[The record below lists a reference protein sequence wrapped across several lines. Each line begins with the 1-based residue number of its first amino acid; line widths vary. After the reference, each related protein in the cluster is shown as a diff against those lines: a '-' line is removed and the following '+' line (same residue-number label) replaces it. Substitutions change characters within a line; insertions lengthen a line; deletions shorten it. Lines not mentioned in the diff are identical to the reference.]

1 MALSEYQRG
10 ICQLI
15 AANRRANGESYVAG
29 GVALNTLLNTPRLS
43 RDIDLFHDTDT
54 ALITSWLA
62 DRQLLQTAGYA
73 VTVLLETAAF
83 VEAVV
88 SQHDES
94 VLMQWARDSA
104 FRFFPLVEDD
114 LLGLVLHPFD
124 LATNKVLALAGR
136 LEARD
141 WIDVLNCHDYIQPL
155 GYLVWAAC
163 GKDPGFSPTSLIA
176 AARRSSRYSQVEL
189 DELAFVESPP
199 DAKTL
204 GVKWHAIL
212 QEAVAICDLLPP
224 AEVGTCVITTAG
236 ELYRGSADNLSTAL
250 ENGHITFRKG
260 TLRGVLPQIKGPLHE
275 T

>member
-1 MALSEYQRG
+1 VALSEYQRG

-15 AANRRANGESYVAG
+15 AANRRANGESYIAG
-29 GVALNTLLNTPRLS
+29 GVALNTLLKTPRLS
-43 RDIDLFHDTDT
+43 RDIDLFHDTDA
-54 ALITSWLA
+54 ALVASWLA
-62 DRQLLQTAGYA
+62 DRQLLQDAGYA
-73 VTVLLETAAF
+73 VVVVRETAAF

-88 SQHDES
+88 SRDDES

-104 FRFFPLVEDD
+104 FRFFPLVEND

-141 WIDVLNCHDYIQPL
+141 WIDVLNCHEYIQPL

-189 DELAFVESPP
+189 DTLAFAGTPP
-199 DAKTL
+199 DARVL
-204 GVKWHAIL
+204 GAKWHVIL
-212 QEAVAICDLLPP
+212 QDAADICDLLPTV
-224 AEVGTCVITTAG
+224 EVGKCVITTAG
-236 ELYRGSADNLSTAL
+236 ELYQGMADGLRIAL
-250 ENGHITFRKG
+250 ENRSITFHAG
-260 TLRGVLPQIKGPLHE
+260 TIRGVWPQIKGAGHE
-275 T
+275 

>member
-1 MALSEYQRG
+1 VALSEYQRG

-43 RDIDLFHDTDT
+43 RDIALFHDTDT

-141 WIDVLNCHDYIQPL
+141 WIDVLNCHEYIQPL

-163 GKDPGFSPTSLIA
+163 GKAPGFSPITSAPPWRTDTLLFIKGHSEGYC
-176 AARRSSRYSQVEL
+176 RRSRDPCMKL
-189 DELAFVESPP
+189 
-199 DAKTL
+199 
-204 GVKWHAIL
+204 
-212 QEAVAICDLLPP
+212 
-224 AEVGTCVITTAG
+224 
-236 ELYRGSADNLSTAL
+236 RGSGGSQREVRQGDTYTRVIDSPVVQQEPHCPHRAQDKCEA
-250 ENGHITFRKG
+250 
-260 TLRGVLPQIKGPLHE
+260 
-275 T
+275 

>member
-15 AANRRANGESYVAG
+15 AANRRDSGESYVAG

-62 DRQLLQTAGYA
+62 DRQLLQAAGYEVA
-73 VTVLLETAAF
+73 VLRETAAF

-88 SQHDES
+88 SRHDES
-94 VLMQWARDSA
+94 VLIQWARDSA

-141 WIDVLNCHDYIQPL
+141 WIDVLNCHDHIQPL

-163 GKDPGFSPTSLIA
+163 GKDPGFSPTSLLA

-189 DELAFVESPP
+189 DALAFAGAPP

-204 GVKWHAIL
+204 GAKWHVIL
-212 QEAVAICDLLPP
+212 QEAMVICDLLPT
-224 AEVGTCVITTAG
+224 AEVGKCVITTAG
-236 ELYRGSADNLSTAL
+236 ELYRGAADDLSTDL
-250 ENGHITFRKG
+250 ENRHITFHEG
-260 TLRGVLPQIKGPLHE
+260 TIRGVLPRIKDP
-275 T
+275 

>member
-15 AANRRANGESYVAG
+15 AANRRERGESYVAG

-43 RDIDLFHDTDT
+43 RDIDLFHDTDA
-54 ALITSWLA
+54 ALIASWLN
-62 DRQLLQTAGYA
+62 DRKLLRAAGYG
-73 VTVLLETAAF
+73 VTVLRETAVF

-88 SQHDES
+88 SRHDES

-124 LATNKVLALAGR
+124 LATNKALALVGR

-163 GKDPGFSPTSLIA
+163 GKDPGFSPASLIA

-189 DELAFVESPP
+189 DELAFVGPPP
-199 DAKTL
+199 DAKIL
-204 GVKWHAIL
+204 GAKWHGIL
-212 QEAVAICDLLPP
+212 QEAVVICDLLPP
-224 AEVGTCVITTAG
+224 DEVGKSVITISG
-236 ELYRGSADNLSTAL
+236 DLYRGLADELRTAL
-250 ENGHITFRKG
+250 ENQSITFHGG
-260 TLRGVLPQIKGPLHE
+260 TIGGVLPQIKGLANGR
-275 T
+275 

>member
-1 MALSEYQRG
+1 VALSEYQRG

-73 VTVLLETAAF
+73 VTVLRETAAF

-124 LATNKVLALAGR
+124 LATNKGFALAGR

-141 WIDVLNCHDYIQPL
+141 WIDVLNCHEYIRL
-155 GYLVWAAC
+155 WGTSC
-163 GKDPGFSPTSLIA
+163 GQR
-176 AARRSSRYSQVEL
+176 AARTPALV
-189 DELAFVESPP
+189 PP
-199 DAKTL
+199 
-204 GVKWHAIL
+204 
-212 QEAVAICDLLPP
+212 P
-224 AEVGTCVITTAG
+224 
-236 ELYRGSADNLSTAL
+236 
-250 ENGHITFRKG
+250 
-260 TLRGVLPQIKGPLHE
+260 
-275 T
+275 

>member
-1 MALSEYQRG
+1 VALTEYQRE

-15 AANRRANGESYVAG
+15 ANHRRANGESYVAG

-43 RDIDLFHDTDT
+43 RDIDLFHDTDA
-54 ALITSWLA
+54 ALVASWLA
-62 DRQLLQTAGYA
+62 DRQLLQTAGYEVA
-73 VTVLLETAAF
+73 VLRETAAF

-88 SQHDES
+88 SRHDEC

-104 FRFFPLVEDD
+104 FRFFPLIEDV

-176 AARRSSRYSQVEL
+176 EAQRGSRYSQVEL
-189 DELAFVESPP
+189 DALAFAGPSP
-199 DAKTL
+199 DAKQL
-204 GVKWHAIL
+204 GVKWHVIL
-212 QEAVAICDLLPP
+212 QEAVDICRVLPVD
-224 AEVGTCVITTAG
+224 EVGKCVITIAG
-236 ELYRGSADNLSTAL
+236 DLYRGSADRLSTAM
-250 ENGHITFRKG
+250 EDERITFHAG
-260 TLRGVLPQIKGPLHE
+260 TIGGVLPQIKPS
-275 T
+275 

>member
-29 GVALNTLLNTPRLS
+29 GVALSTLLNTPRLS
-43 RDIDLFHDTDT
+43 RDIGLFHDTDA
-54 ALITSWLA
+54 ALITSWVA
-62 DRQLLQTAGYA
+62 DRQLLQTAGYSVA
-73 VTVLLETAAF
+73 VVRETAAF

-88 SQHDES
+88 SRHDES

-163 GKDPGFSPTSLIA
+163 GKDPGFSPTSLLA

-189 DELAFVESPP
+189 DALAFAGAPP
-199 DAKTL
+199 DARTL
-204 GVKWHAIL
+204 GAKWHVIL
-212 QEAVAICDLLPP
+212 QEAAYICDLLPT
-224 AEVGTCVITTAG
+224 AAVGTCVITTAG
-236 ELYRGSADNLSTAL
+236 ELYRGLAADLSTVL
-250 ENGHITFRKG
+250 KHRGITFHAG
-260 TLRGVLPQIKGPLHE
+260 TIRGVLPALKEPAHGR
-275 T
+275 

>member
-1 MALSEYQRG
+1 
-10 ICQLI
+10 
-15 AANRRANGESYVAG
+15 VAG

-43 RDIDLFHDTDT
+43 RDIDLFHDTDA
-54 ALITSWLA
+54 ALLTSWVA
-62 DRQLLQTAGYA
+62 DRQLLQAAGYRVA
-73 VTVLLETAAF
+73 VVREAAAF

-88 SQHDES
+88 SRNDES
-94 VLMQWARDSA
+94 VLMQWTRDSA

-163 GKDPGFSPTSLIA
+163 GKDPGFSPTSLLA
-176 AARRSSRYSQVEL
+176 AARRGSRYSQIEL
-189 DELAFVESPP
+189 DELAFAGTPP
-199 DAKTL
+199 DARTL
-204 GVKWHAIL
+204 GAKWHVIL
-212 QEAVAICDLLPP
+212 QEAALICDLLPT

-236 ELYRGSADNLSTAL
+236 ELYRGLAADLSTAL
-250 ENGHITFRKG
+250 ENGHVLFHGG
-260 TLRGVLPQIKGPLHE
+260 TIRGVLPRIKGPVNG